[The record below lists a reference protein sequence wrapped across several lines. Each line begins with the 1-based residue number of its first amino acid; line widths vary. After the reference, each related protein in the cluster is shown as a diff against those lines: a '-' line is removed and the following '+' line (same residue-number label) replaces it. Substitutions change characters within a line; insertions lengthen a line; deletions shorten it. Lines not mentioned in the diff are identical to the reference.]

1 MTKRQVETLVVNAH
15 LFTMQGVGV
24 GYVADGALAVEGSR
38 IVAVDSTE
46 ALLSHFEGR
55 KVIEAANCAVLP
67 GLINAHVDTSLVLMR
82 GVAQDVTNWLM
93 DATMPYFAHVIP
105 VASMA
110 ATRLRVVEELKAGT
124 TTFCDNKVLSPL
136 WGEFFDEIGVRASLA
151 PMFEALPLEMPSL
164 HEGELYPFDIKAG
177 RRAMEEAVDFACAW
191 NGAAEGRITT
201 MLGMYSPDM
210 VPVEMLREAKEIAQ
224 RESLMLHVHT
234 AQGDR
239 ETEQIVK
246 RYGKRP
252 IAFLAE
258 IGYLDEQ
265 LLAVHLTDATDEEV
279 IQVAKSGARMALCSG
294 AIGIIDGLVPP
305 AHVFRQA
312 GGPVALGSDQAC
324 GNNCCNIFNEMKL
337 TALFNKIK
345 YHDPTIMPA
354 WEVLRM
360 ATIEGARAIGL
371 DHKIGSLEVGK
382 EADLILVD
390 LSAPNLSPTL
400 LNPIRNLV
408 PNLVYAA
415 SGHEVKSVM
424 VAGKLLVEDYQ
435 VLTVD
440 ESAIVAEAQIQAQQ
454 LSQRVAV
461 DPIHQKMVLMEAM
474 AGGKL

>member
-1 MTKRQVETLVVNAH
+1 MNKKQVDTLLIHAH
-15 LFTMQGVGV
+15 LFTMQGNGL
-24 GYVADGALAVEGSR
+24 GYIADGAIAVQGSQ

-46 ALLSHFEGR
+46 ALLSHFEGN
-55 KVIEAANCAVLP
+55 KTINAINCAVLP
-67 GLINAHVDTSLVLMR
+67 GLIDAHIHTTCAILR

-93 DATMPYFAHVIP
+93 DATIPYALQMTPAVNI
-105 VASMA
+105 AG
-110 ATRLRVVEELKAGT
+110 TRLSVLEGLKAGT
-124 TTFCDNKVLSPL
+124 TTFGDSETPYPL
-136 WGEFFDEIGVRASLA
+136 WGEFFDEIGVRAILSPA
-151 PMFEALPLEMPSL
+151 FNAFPLEWSAWK
-164 HEGELYPFDIKAG
+164 EGDLYPFDMKAG
-177 RRAMEEAVDFACAW
+177 RRGMEEAVDFACAW

-201 MLGMYSPDM
+201 MLGLQAADM
-210 VPVEMLREAKEIAQ
+210 LPLEILHAAKEIAQ
-224 RESLMLHVHT
+224 REGLMLHIHV

-239 ETEQIVK
+239 ETKQIVK

-279 IQVAKSGARMALCSG
+279 IQVAKSGAGMALCSG

-312 GGPVALGSDQAC
+312 GGSVALGSDQAC

-360 ATIEGARAIGL
+360 ATIEGAQAIGL
-371 DHKIGSLEVGK
+371 DHKIGSLQVGK
-382 EADLILVD
+382 EADLILID
-390 LSAPNLSPTL
+390 LSSPNLSPTL

-440 ESAIVAEAQIQAQQ
+440 ESAILAEAQVQAQQ
-454 LSQRVAV
+454 LCQRVTA
-461 DPIHQKMVLMEAM
+461 DPIHKKMVLMEAM
-474 AGGKL
+474 AKGKL

>member
-1 MTKRQVETLVVNAH
+1 MNLITTKKQVDTLVIHAH
-15 LFTMQGVGV
+15 LFTMQGNGV
-24 GYVADGALAVEGSR
+24 GYIADGALAVEGSR

-55 KVIEAANCAVLP
+55 KVIESANCAVLP

-82 GVAQDVTNWLM
+82 GAAQDVTNWLM
-93 DATMPYFAHVIP
+93 DATMPYFAHMTP

-124 TTFCDNKVLSPL
+124 TTFCDNKIISPL

-151 PMFEALPLEMPSL
+151 PMFDALPLEMPPL
-164 HEGELYPFDIKAG
+164 QDGELYPFDIKAG
-177 RRAMEEAVDFACAW
+177 RRAMAEAVDFACGW

-210 VPVEMLREAKEIAQ
+210 MPLEMLRAAKEIAQ
-224 RESLMLHVHT
+224 REGLMLHFHV

-279 IQVAKSGARMALCSG
+279 IQVAKSGAGMVLCSG
-294 AIGIIDGLVPP
+294 MIGTIDGIVPP

-312 GGPVALGSDQAC
+312 GGPVALGSSY
-324 GNNCCNIFNEMKL
+324 NNIFHEMKL

-382 EADLILVD
+382 EADLILID
-390 LSAPNLSPTL
+390 LSTPNLSPTL

-408 PNLVYAA
+408 PNFVYAA

-424 VAGKLLVEDYQ
+424 VAGKLLLEDYQ

-440 ESAIVAEAQIQAQQ
+440 ESAIIAEAQLQAQQ
-454 LSQRVAV
+454 ISQCVAS
-461 DPIHQKMVLMEAM
+461 DPIHKKMVLMEAM
-474 AGGKL
+474 ARGQL

>member
-1 MTKRQVETLVVNAH
+1 MTKKQVDTLVIHAH
-15 LFTMQGVGV
+15 LFTMQGTGV
-24 GYVADGALAVEGSR
+24 GYIADGAIAIEGSC

-46 ALLSHFEGR
+46 ALLSRFESH
-55 KVIEAANCAVLP
+55 KTINAVNCAVLP
-67 GLINAHVDTSLVLMR
+67 GLIDAHIHTTCSLLR

-93 DATMPYFAHVIP
+93 DATMPYGLQMMPAANI
-105 VASMA
+105 A
-110 ATRLRVVEELKAGT
+110 ATRLSVLEGLKAGT
-124 TTFCDNKVLSPL
+124 TTFGDSESPYPL
-136 WGEFFDEIGVRASLA
+136 WGEFFDEIGVRAILSPA
-151 PMFEALPLEMPSL
+151 FNALPLEWPEWK
-164 HEGELYPFDIKAG
+164 EGDLYPFDVKAG
-177 RRAMEEAVDFACAW
+177 RRAMEEAVDFACTW

-201 MLGMYSPDM
+201 MLGLQAADM
-210 VPVEMLREAKEIAQ
+210 VPLEILREAKEIVQ
-224 RESLMLHVHT
+224 RESLMLHIHV

-265 LLAVHLTDATDEEV
+265 LLAVHLTDATDEEAV
-279 IQVAKSGARMALCSG
+279 QVAKSGAGMALCSG

-312 GGPVALGSDQAC
+312 GGSVALGSDQAC

-345 YHDPTIMPA
+345 YQDPTIMPA

-371 DHKIGSLEVGK
+371 AHKIGSLEVGK

-390 LSAPNLSPTL
+390 LTAPNLSPTL
-400 LNPIRNLV
+400 LDPIRNLV
-408 PNLVYAA
+408 PNFVYAA

-435 VLTVD
+435 VLTINED
-440 ESAIVAEAQIQAQQ
+440 AILAEAQTQAQQ
-454 LSQRVAV
+454 LEQRVKA
-461 DPIHQKMVLMEAM
+461 DSAHQKMVLMEAM
-474 AGGKL
+474 AKGKL